1 LKGND
6 NLPKIFSVVNDR
18 WEICLS
24 LSPEGHFQHCS
35 FVNSI
40 CTYKGGTHVDKVINQ
55 IIEHL
60 HKQVQKD
67 KNFKDTKLKPQ
78 VVKQNLWIFIK
89 CQIENPTFDSQTK
102 ENMTLKAS
110 AWGSKCEIS
119 EKTLKEICKSGLL
132 EMTINLMSAKSKM
145 DLSRFG
151 GIKKSRLTGVKKLD
165 DANCAGKKDANKCTL
180 ILTEGDSA
188 KALAVAGLGV
198 IGRE

>member
-1 LKGND
+1 M
-6 NLPKIFSVVNDR
+6 
-18 WEICLS
+18 
-24 LSPEGHFQHCS
+24 
-35 FVNSI
+35 SI
-40 CTYKGGTHVDKVINQ
+40 IV
-55 IIEHL
+55 EHL
-60 HKQVQKD
+60 QKQVSKD
-67 KNFKDTKLKPQ
+67 KNFKDTKLRPQ

-110 AWGSKCEIS
+110 AWGSKCEIN

-132 EMTINLMSAKSKM
+132 EMTLNLMSAKSKN
-145 DLSRFG
+145 DLSKVG

-165 DANCAGKKDANKCTL
+165 DANSAGKKDASKCTL

-198 IGRE
+198 VGRE